1 MSVAPDVLVNGRTHE
16 HFQQVHLGVPIWSGD
31 LRRQLNAFGQTES
44 IFGTYYPDVDVDVR
58 PGVTAARA
66 SVLLAEAGDG
76 PPGPAS
82 PTDLVIVP
90 TNQGFRLAWT
100 ARVVSL
106 TDDVLRRVFLD
117 ARSGE
122 VLFSYDDTWRQ
133 DTAATFD
140 MRGDRT
146 RVTRVL
152 AGLLGLNAPDAAAP
166 SDPPV
171 GLAPADAQAALRIA
185 QEFFLARFGRRP
197 NATRAHPVRLMFNV
211 DRQDEAAYYG
221 GGDIVLS
228 TRVAAYTRADVAA
241 VVAHELAHGITEST
255 SNLIYLNESGAL
267 NEGFSEIMAISAKR
281 YAQDAGLAAGA
292 DEPGARSS
300 LTARVFD
307 ATVRGV
313 GLDQRDRIE
322 RVMYR
327 AFTALLPSNATLEMA
342 RWATLQA
349 AVDLYGPGSG
359 VERALADAWT
369 AAGR

>member
-1 MSVAPDVLVNGRTHE
+1 M
-16 HFQQVHLGVPIWSGD
+16 HLGVPVWSGD
-31 LRRQLNAFGQTES
+31 LRRQLNKFGQTES
-44 IFGTYYPDVDVDVR
+44 IFGTYYPDVDADVT
-58 PGVTAARA
+58 PLVTVARA
-66 SVLLAEAGDG
+66 SVLLAEAGEG

-106 TDDVLRRVFLD
+106 KDDVLRRIFLD
-117 ARSGE
+117 ARSGD

-133 DTAATFD
+133 DATAVYD

-152 AGLLGLNAPDAAAP
+152 AGLLGLSAQDAAAP
-166 SDPPV
+166 SDPPT

-185 QEFFLARFGRRP
+185 QEFLLARFGLRA
-197 NATRAHPVRLMFNV
+197 NATRARPVRVMFNV
-211 DRQDEAAYYG
+211 DRQEDAAYYG

-228 TRVAAYTRADVAA
+228 TRVAAYARADVAA
-241 VVAHELAHGITEST
+241 VVAHELAHWITEST

-267 NEGFSEIMAISAKR
+267 NEGFSEVMAISAKR
-281 YAQDAGLAAGA
+281 YAQDAGLAGA
-292 DEPGARSS
+292 DETRAASSS
-300 LTARVFD
+300 LAARVFD
-307 ATVRGV
+307 AAVRGLGV
-313 GLDQRDRIE
+313 DERDKIE

-327 AFTALLPSNATLEMA
+327 AFTALLPSNATFEMA

-349 AVDLYGPGSG
+349 AVDLYGAGSD

-369 AAGR
+369 TAGR